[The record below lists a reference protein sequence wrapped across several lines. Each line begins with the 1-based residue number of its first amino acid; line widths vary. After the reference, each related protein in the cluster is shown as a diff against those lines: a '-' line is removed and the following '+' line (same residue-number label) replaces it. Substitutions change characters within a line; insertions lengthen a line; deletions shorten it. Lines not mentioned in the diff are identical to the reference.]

1 MPDRDRPA
9 WRGRR
14 EGGRFPQ
21 APMETVSAAVK
32 ASMLARPGKTA
43 PRQVKEME
51 LAGLVL
57 QNPEIADKHG
67 EILAQVPF
75 SDRSLDSLRH
85 ELLNLAASGFRLENP
100 GLETHLVRR
109 GMADLVARLQT
120 GRAGTGDL
128 TDASSVGDAED
139 VEARFL
145 RAAAQLRDMAELEP
159 ERQRAAERLKSE
171 ATEESWTEF
180 QRLRGFP
187 EN

>member
-1 MPDRDRPA
+1 
-9 WRGRR
+9 
-14 EGGRFPQ
+14 
-21 APMETVSAAVK
+21 
-32 ASMLARPGKTA
+32 
-43 PRQVKEME
+43 
-51 LAGLVL
+51 
-57 QNPEIADKHG
+57 
-67 EILAQVPF
+67 
-75 SDRSLDSLRH
+75 
-85 ELLNLAASGFRLENP
+85 
-100 GLETHLVRR
+100 
-109 GMADLVARLQT
+109 MADLVARLQT